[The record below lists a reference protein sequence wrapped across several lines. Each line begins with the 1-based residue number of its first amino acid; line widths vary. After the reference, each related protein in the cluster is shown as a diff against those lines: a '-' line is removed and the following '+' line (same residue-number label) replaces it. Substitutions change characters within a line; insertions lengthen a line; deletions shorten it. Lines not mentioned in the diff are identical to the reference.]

1 MLQVSFRQP
10 FEKMWVDTL
19 PANVRPCTFAGSEF
33 LQSKNVADV
42 WNHQHPCP
50 F

>member
-10 FEKMWVDTL
+10 FEIYGADTL
-19 PANVRPCTFAGSEF
+19 PANVHPCTFAGGEF
-33 LQSKNVADV
+33 LQSKNVAAV
-42 WNHQHPCP
+42 WNHRPPCP